1 MKINNLR
8 PVVAG
13 LLILGLIGCSSRPN
27 VFTEPLDERLRRIN
41 EERARLETTTNPVTR
56 TRIQIR
62 ISDLLISF
70 VGDAVDV
77 GDVELIEERI
87 GEYRTVVFAARDT
100 MVNSGRNALNDA
112 SGYRDLEI
120 ALRQHARQLGDIGSQ
135 LTFEP
140 RQPLD
145 RLIEEI
151 SEVRKKCWTSFSRS
165 PARHRRLTDEA
176 Y

>member
-27 VFTEPLDERLRRIN
+27 VFTEPLDERVRRIN
-41 EERARLETTTNPVTR
+41 EERARLGTTTNPVTR

-77 GDVELIEERI
+77 GDVELIDERI
-87 GEYRTVVFAARDT
+87 GEYRAVVLAARDT

-135 LTFEP
+135 LPFEP

-145 RLIEEI
+145 RLIDEI
-151 SEVRKKCWTSFSRS
+151 SEVREEMLDILFPEPS
-165 PARHRRLTDEA
+165 AA
-176 Y
+176 

>member
-1 MKINNLR
+1 MNINNLR

-13 LLILGLIGCSSRPN
+13 LLILGLIGCSNRPN
-27 VFTEPLDERLRRIN
+27 VFTEPLDERMRRIN
-41 EERARLETTTNPVTR
+41 EERVRLETTTNPVNR

-62 ISDLLISF
+62 ICDLLISF

-120 ALRQHARQLGDIGSQ
+120 ALRQHARQLRDIGSQ

-151 SEVRKKCWTSFSRS
+151 SEVREEMLDILFPEPS
-165 PARHRRLTDEA
+165 AA
-176 Y
+176 

>member
-8 PVVAG
+8 PLVAG

-27 VFTEPLDERLRRIN
+27 VFTEPLDERIRRMN
-41 EERARLETTTNPVTR
+41 EERARLATTTNPVTR

-87 GEYRTVVFAARDT
+87 GEYRTVVLAARDT

-151 SEVRKKCWTSFSRS
+151 SEVRGEMLDILFPEPS
-165 PARHRRLTDEA
+165 AA
-176 Y
+176 